1 MKRSIALTHK
11 LSLIALG
18 CMCAALAHAQ
28 SVAPG
33 SVAEAAQKAIN
44 NNPDVTAR
52 LNAVRAAANETD
64 VAKGGFRP
72 RVDLSGELG
81 RTSDRLTNRSPQS
94 DSYGTTGLALS
105 ANQVLWDG
113 SSTRKEVERLGHARL
128 TRYFEF
134 LSATEDTA
142 LEAVRA
148 HIDVQRF
155 RKLVSLAEDNYVQH
169 KYAFDQLQSKF
180 KAGVGRGVD
189 SEQANA
195 RLALAESNLTTE
207 VANLHD
213 VSARYLR
220 VVGDAPAGKLSPATG
235 LDRGLGGSN
244 AEAVNQALARHAS
257 ISAAV
262 ENMRAVQAQTTTQES
277 AYQPKVEARV
287 RSGLGHNFDGV
298 QSQKRDTTA
307 QLVLNW
313 NLYNGGSDQARVHQ
327 YADLIN
333 QAADQRDKA
342 CRDVRQTAAIA
353 FNDIK
358 KLKDQMGALE
368 RNVQAI
374 EKARDAYRQQFD
386 IGQRSLLDL
395 LNSENELYTAR
406 RAYANAESDLQLA
419 YARTQAAKH
428 GLISNL
434 GLSRTDDGSAEEAKG
449 WQAGSDAA
457 LRCPVTTVDANST
470 SKDELDARA
479 RKMAGPA
486 AVTTPVAASALV
498 ATATPAA
505 EPQAD
510 AVAAATVAQRLRDW
524 AAAWM
529 SKDVDRYF
537 TFYAKD
543 FAPARSNSAKWIQE
557 RRRLVSKPGPID
569 VKLGEAT
576 SVPKGSA
583 VETSFTQIYTSA
595 NFKDKTKKLLTW
607 RFVNGEWVIV
617 KESNR

>member
-1 MKRSIALTHK
+1 MALTHK

-18 CMCAALAHAQ
+18 CMCAALAYAQ
-28 SVAPG
+28 SAAPG

-72 RVDLSGELG
+72 RIDLSGELG
-81 RTSDRLTNRSPQS
+81 RTNDRLTSRSPQS

-148 HIDVQRF
+148 HIDVQRY

-207 VANLHD
+207 AANLHD

-220 VVGDAPAGKLSPATG
+220 VVGDAPAGRLSPATG
-235 LDRGLGGSN
+235 LERGLGGSN

-307 QLVLNW
+307 QLLLNW
-313 NLYNGGSDQARVHQ
+313 NLYNGGADQARVHQ

-428 GLISNL
+428 GLVSNL
-434 GLSRTDDGSAEEAKG
+434 GLTRTDDGSAEEAKG

-479 RKMAGPA
+479 RKLAGPA
-486 AVTTPVAASALV
+486 AVATPVAASALV
-498 ATATPAA
+498 ATTTPAA

-510 AVAAATVAQRLRDW
+510 AIAAATVAQRLRDW

-607 RFVNGEWVIV
+607 RSVNGEWVIV